1 MSIQNFFDTGGN
13 DTEVTYE
20 SLNLHV
26 KQLKSQIEKMT
37 TMKDEL
43 TIPSRP
49 FSIKN
54 YDALVRNSEQVQVKL
69 NKYIMDLNSL
79 NGESHPLQ
87 TAISEDISDIN
98 GQLSK
103 LKEALE
109 ALKEKRDSTLVD
121 ETERL
126 KKEEEDRKKTVM
138 QLEAEN
144 LEKQAIALNQGSAE
158 ILEQMSVLKTTT
170 DQLNS
175 MLDEQHETVGRIE
188 KITDQALVEMKEGNK
203 DLEEAKK
210 YQCCCI
216 LG

>member
-26 KQLKSQIEKMT
+26 KQLKTQIEKMT

-54 YDALVRNSEQVQVKL
+54 YDMLVKNREQVQVKL
-69 NKYIMDLNSL
+69 NKYIADFNSL
-79 NGESHPLQ
+79 NEESHPLK

-103 LKEALE
+103 LKEALDS
-109 ALKEKRDSTLVD
+109 LKEKRDSTLVD

-126 KKEEEDRKKTVM
+126 KKEEENRKKTVM
-138 QLEAEN
+138 QLEVEN
-144 LEKQAIALNQGSAE
+144 MEKQSTALAQGSAE
-158 ILEQMSVLKTTT
+158 IYEQMVALQGTT
-170 DQLNS
+170 QKLNS
-175 MLDEQHETVGRIE
+175 LLDEQHETVGRIE
-188 KITDQALVEMKEGNK
+188 KTTEDALVEMKEGNK

-210 YQCCCI
+210 HQCCC
-216 LG
+216 LLV